1 MAANTRLACAVQILC
16 VIAYKGPD
24 GTTSQVISRSLQTNP
39 VVVRRL
45 LKDLQKAGLVA
56 IRPGKD
62 GGVHLLQDPD
72 SITLAQ
78 IHRAVEPDPELFA
91 LRAENNMNCAVGSRM
106 KGLLTPIFTAAD
118 AAVRQTLTHATLGSI
133 TRQIA

>member
-45 LKDLQKAGLVA
+45 LKDMQKAGLVA

-62 GGVHLLQDPD
+62 GGVHLIGDPD
-72 SITLAQ
+72 DITLAR
-78 IHRAVEPDPELFA
+78 IHHAIEPDPELFA
-91 LRAENNMNCAVGSRM
+91 LRPEDNMNCAVGSKMR
-106 KGLLTPIFTAAD
+106 GLLTPIFAAAD
-118 AAVRQTLTHATLGSI
+118 TAVQQALSQVTLGQLA
-133 TRQIA
+133 RRIA